1 MVDFGRQ
8 RSMSSLRHREGNVM
22 ALVHPDKAAP
32 VQHSGKIHPLVCF
45 LAGFALIVIAAAVVH
60 TVFGIIL

>member
-1 MVDFGRQ
+1 
-8 RSMSSLRHREGNVM
+8 M
-22 ALVHPDKAAP
+22 ALVDPGKAAP
-32 VQHSGKIHPLVCF
+32 APNASKIHPLVCF

>member
-1 MVDFGRQ
+1 
-8 RSMSSLRHREGNVM
+8 M

-45 LAGFALIVIAAAVVH
+45 LAGFALIVTAAAVVH